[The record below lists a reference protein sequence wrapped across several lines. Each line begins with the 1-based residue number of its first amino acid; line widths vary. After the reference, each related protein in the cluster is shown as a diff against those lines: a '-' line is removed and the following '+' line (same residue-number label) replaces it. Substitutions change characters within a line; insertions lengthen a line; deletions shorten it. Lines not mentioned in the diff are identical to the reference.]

1 MRIDDGRIMNDFL
14 EPNKKQYSI
23 PVYQRNYEWSREQC
37 VKLFE
42 DIVEAYKNDRN
53 HFCGSVVYAPL
64 KEERNINYYVIV
76 DGQQRLTTIYLLLKA
91 LIDSAESE
99 NAKEFLEESVFNKD
113 KYDTYDV
120 DTASKL
126 KLKPIKS
133 DNNQLHLLMDD
144 KYDEMD
150 KSSGIWI
157 NYELFKELIKE
168 ELEKDDRMD
177 TKCIYR
183 GLEKLICAK
192 IKLDYYDNAQE
203 IFERINSTGVPLSLA
218 DQIRNYVLM
227 TDKNQEELYENY
239 WLKIESLVQRDQMSE
254 FFLDYLNL
262 KLDRF
267 AKEKTAYD
275 DFKSLYKKEDYTN
288 EGMMEELLHYATF
301 YHAFLNGDDG
311 FSDSI
316 NESLAGLRRLK
327 QTTVF
332 LFLFKVFDDLKA
344 GVIDQ
349 PVVERILRLLL
360 NYSIRRLMCE
370 VSSNSLRG
378 MYKSLYNRIF
388 ALPEY
393 KTKELYY
400 DAVVSFMMQMTS
412 RDAIPHEDDFVYAL
426 IHNNLYRKNALC
438 KFLLDHIENQGK
450 EKVVVDNLTIE
461 HVMPQNKNL
470 STEWQNMLGE
480 NWSDDRDRW
489 LHTLGNLTLTGYN
502 SELGDKPFN
511 KKKELIEDKQTKVV
525 VLYEDIQ
532 SSDTWDA
539 STIKMRAEKLAKVV
553 LKLFP
558 IERPAELIEF
568 KDKRYTEYT
577 CAEPEL
583 ATNKTPNYYVLIGER
598 INIDSYAEML
608 RSVARK
614 LYELDPRVIERMAK
628 NNESLSGWVSTAFS
642 YDVNSIKS
650 DEKIQDTDIYMGSNY
665 SARDCIA
672 FIKGLLEKYELDIDE
687 DFIYSAKPNKDVE
700 ENEKRAA
707 YLSALY
713 SDWIQ
718 KKANED
724 KLFFSKDDCEEQF
737 IRFRT
742 AIMDNIIPDASEP
755 ESGWKTKNHYFY
767 EIVNEKG
774 KNVFMQFALSG
785 KNMPA
790 DLKAVCERIDDYY
803 PFLEEGKNWY
813 WKQPFKTE
821 KIAIPKD
828 MSEDAIK
835 QILEDQFNQLMTF
848 EKQLKEKMQ

>member
-1 MRIDDGRIMNDFL
+1 MHIDDGRIMNDFL

-42 DIVEAYKNDRN
+42 DIVAAYKNDRN

-76 DGQQRLTTIYLLLKA
+76 DGQQRLTTIYLLIKA
-91 LIDSAESE
+91 LIDSAENE

-133 DNNQLHLLMDD
+133 DNNQLHLLMDN

-157 NYELFKELIKE
+157 NYEIFKELIKA
-168 ELEKDDRMD
+168 ELENDDRMD

-227 TDKNQEELYENY
+227 TDKDQEMLYEEY
-239 WLKIESLVQRDQMSE
+239 WLKIETLVQREQMSE

-262 KLDRF
+262 KSDRF

-275 DFKSLYKKEDYTN
+275 DFKELYKNKDYTN
-288 EGMMEELLHYATF
+288 EGMLKELLHYASF
-301 YHAFLNGDDG
+301 YHAFINGNDKY
-311 FSDSI
+311 SDAL
-316 NESLAGLRRLK
+316 NESLAGLRKLK

-332 LFLFKVFDDLKA
+332 LFLFRVFDDWEAKI
-344 GVIDQ
+344 IDE
-349 PVVERILRLLL
+349 PIVEKIVRLLL
-360 NYSIRRLMCE
+360 NYSIRRIMCE

-378 MYKSLYNRIF
+378 LYKSLYNRVF
-388 ALPEY
+388 VLPEN
-393 KTKELYY
+393 KTKEKYY
-400 DAVVSFMMQMTS
+400 DAIVSFMLQMTS
-412 RDAIPHEDDFVYAL
+412 RDAIPNEDDFSYAL
-426 IHNNLYRKNALC
+426 VHKNLYRKNALC
-438 KFLLDHIENQGK
+438 KYLLEHIENQGK
-450 EKVVVDNLTIE
+450 EKLVVDNLTIE

-470 STEWQNMLGE
+470 STAWQNMLGI

-502 SELGDKPFN
+502 SELGDKPFD
-511 KKKELIEDKQTKVV
+511 KKKEMIEEKQTKVV
-525 VLYEDIQ
+525 ILYDDIKAT
-532 SSDTWDA
+532 DVWDA
-539 STIKMRAEKLAKVV
+539 NSIKKRAEKLSKMV

-558 IERPAELIEF
+558 IERPEKLIDF
-568 KDKRYTEYT
+568 KDPRYSEYT
-577 CAEPEL
+577 CADPNN
-583 ATNKTPNYYVLIGER
+583 ATYKTPNYYVLLGER
-598 INIDSYAEML
+598 INTDSYAEMV

-628 NNESLSGWVSTAFS
+628 TGEALSGWWSTVFS
-642 YDVNSIKS
+642 YDKNGVKNGMKL
-650 DEKIQDTDIYMGSNY
+650 QGTDIYISTGY
-665 SARDCIA
+665 SAYDCIA
-672 FIKGLLEKYELDIDE
+672 FIKGLLEKYELDLDE
-687 DFIYSAKPNKDVE
+687 DFIYSARPYKTVVLDERIVHLTKLYRGWA
-700 ENEKRAA
+700 NEKATQGA
-707 YLSALY
+707 FTF
-713 SDWIQ
+713 D
-718 KKANED
+718 E
-724 KLFFSKDDCEEQF
+724 SKCDDQF
-737 IRFRT
+737 VRFT
-742 AIMDNIIPDASEP
+742 TEVMSGILPDAE
-755 ESGWKTKNHYFY
+755 EAKSGWETKNHYYY

-774 KNVFMQFALSG
+774 KKVFMQFALSG
-785 KNMPA
+785 KNMP
-790 DLKAVCERIDDYY
+790 DNLKRTCERINEHY
-803 PFLEEGKNWY
+803 PFMEPGEKWF

-821 KIAIPKD
+821 AISVPLD
-828 MSEDAIK
+828 MSDDEVIRILDA
-835 QILEDQFNQLMTF
+835 QFAQVMGF
-848 EKQLKEKMQ
+848 EKRLKDLLD

>member
-1 MRIDDGRIMNDFL
+1 MHIDDGRIMNDFL

-42 DIVEAYKNDRN
+42 DIVAAYKNDRN

-76 DGQQRLTTIYLLLKA
+76 DGQQRLTTIYLLIKA
-91 LIDSAESE
+91 LIDSAENE

-133 DNNQLHLLMDD
+133 DNNQLHLLMDN

-157 NYELFKELIKE
+157 NYEIFKELIKA
-168 ELEKDDRMD
+168 ELENDDRMD

-227 TDKNQEELYENY
+227 TDKDQEMLYEEY
-239 WLKIESLVQRDQMSE
+239 WLKIETLVQREQMSE

-262 KLDRF
+262 KSDRF

-275 DFKSLYKKEDYTN
+275 DFKELYKNKDYTN
-288 EGMMEELLHYATF
+288 EGMLKELLHYASF
-301 YHAFLNGDDG
+301 YHAFINGNDKY
-311 FSDSI
+311 SDAL
-316 NESLAGLRRLK
+316 NESLAGLRKLK

-332 LFLFKVFDDLKA
+332 LFLFRVFDDWEA
-344 GVIDQ
+344 GIIDE
-349 PVVERILRLLL
+349 PIVEKTVRLLL
-360 NYSIRRLMCE
+360 NYSIRRIMCE

-378 MYKSLYNRIF
+378 LYKSLYNRVF
-388 ALPEY
+388 VLPEN
-393 KTKELYY
+393 KTKEKYY
-400 DAVVSFMMQMTS
+400 DAIVSFMLQMTS
-412 RDAIPHEDDFVYAL
+412 RDAIPNEDDFSYAL
-426 IHNNLYRKNALC
+426 VHKNLYRKNALC
-438 KFLLDHIENQGK
+438 KYLLEHIENQGK
-450 EKVVVDNLTIE
+450 EKLVVDNLTIE

-470 STEWQNMLGE
+470 STAWQNMLGI

-502 SELGDKPFN
+502 SELGDKPFD
-511 KKKELIEDKQTKVV
+511 KKKEMIEEKQTKVV
-525 VLYEDIQ
+525 ILYDDIKAT
-532 SSDTWDA
+532 DVWDA
-539 STIKMRAEKLAKVV
+539 NSIKKRAEKLSKMV

-558 IERPAELIEF
+558 IERPEKLIDF
-568 KDKRYTEYT
+568 KDPRYSEYT
-577 CAEPEL
+577 CADPNN
-583 ATNKTPNYYVLIGER
+583 ATYKTPNYYVLLGER
-598 INIDSYAEML
+598 INTDSYAEMV

-628 NNESLSGWVSTAFS
+628 TGEALSGWWSSVFS
-642 YDVNSIKS
+642 YDKNGVKNGMKL
-650 DEKIQDTDIYMGSNY
+650 QGTDIYISTGY
-665 SARDCIA
+665 SAYDCIA
-672 FIKGLLEKYELDIDE
+672 FIKGLLEKYELDLDE
-687 DFIYSAKPNKDVE
+687 DFIYSARPYKTVVPDERIAHLTKLYKGWA
-700 ENEKRAA
+700 NEKATKGA
-707 YLSALY
+707 FTF
-713 SDWIQ
+713 D
-718 KKANED
+718 E
-724 KLFFSKDDCEEQF
+724 SKCDDQF
-737 IRFRT
+737 VRFT
-742 AIMDNIIPDASEP
+742 TDVMSGILPDAE
-755 ESGWKTKNHYFY
+755 EAKSGWETKNHYYY

-774 KNVFMQFALSG
+774 KKVFMQFALSG
-785 KNMPA
+785 KNMP
-790 DLKAVCERIDDYY
+790 DNLKRTCERINEHY
-803 PFLEEGKNWY
+803 PFMEPDEKWF

-821 KIAIPKD
+821 AISVPLD
-828 MSEDAIK
+828 MSDDEVLRIIDS
-835 QILEDQFNQLMTF
+835 QFAQTMEF
-848 EKQLKEKMQ
+848 ENKLNNLLK

>member
-1 MRIDDGRIMNDFL
+1 MHIDDGRIMNDFL

-42 DIVEAYKNDRN
+42 DIVAAYKNDRN

-76 DGQQRLTTIYLLLKA
+76 DGQQRLTTIYLLIKA
-91 LIDSAESE
+91 LIDSAENE

-133 DNNQLHLLMDD
+133 DNNQLHLLMDN

-157 NYELFKELIKE
+157 NYEIFKELIKA
-168 ELEKDDRMD
+168 ELENDDRMD

-227 TDKNQEELYENY
+227 TDKNQEMLYEEY
-239 WLKIESLVQRDQMSE
+239 WLKIETLVQREQMSE

-262 KLDRF
+262 KSDHF

-275 DFKSLYKKEDYTN
+275 DFKELYKNKDYTN
-288 EGMMEELLHYATF
+288 EGMLKELLHYASF
-301 YHAFLNGDDG
+301 YHAFINGNDKY
-311 FSDSI
+311 SDAL
-316 NESLAGLRRLK
+316 NESLAGLRKLK

-332 LFLFKVFDDLKA
+332 LFLFRVFDDWEAKI
-344 GVIDQ
+344 IDE
-349 PVVERILRLLL
+349 PIVEKIVRLLL
-360 NYSIRRLMCE
+360 NYSIRRIMCE

-378 MYKSLYNRIF
+378 LYKSLYNRVF
-388 ALPEY
+388 VLPEN
-393 KTKELYY
+393 KTKEKYY
-400 DAVVSFMMQMTS
+400 DAIVSFMLQMTS
-412 RDAIPHEDDFVYAL
+412 RDAIPNEDDFSYAL
-426 IHNNLYRKNALC
+426 VHKNLYRKNALC
-438 KFLLDHIENQGK
+438 KYLLEHIENQGK
-450 EKVVVDNLTIE
+450 EKLVVDNLTIE

-470 STEWQNMLGE
+470 STAWQNMLGI

-502 SELGDKPFN
+502 SELGDKPFD
-511 KKKELIEDKQTKVV
+511 KKKEMIEEKQTKVV
-525 VLYEDIQ
+525 ILYEDIKAT
-532 SSDTWDA
+532 DVWDA
-539 STIKMRAEKLAKVV
+539 NSIKKRAEKLSKMV

-558 IERPAELIEF
+558 IERPEKLIDF
-568 KDKRYTEYT
+568 KDPRYSEYT
-577 CAEPEL
+577 CADPNN
-583 ATNKTPNYYVLIGER
+583 ATYKTPNYYVLLGER
-598 INIDSYAEML
+598 INTDSYAEMV

-628 NNESLSGWVSTAFS
+628 TGEALSGWWSSVFS
-642 YDVNSIKS
+642 YDKNGVKNGMKL
-650 DEKIQDTDIYMGSNY
+650 QGTDIYISTGY
-665 SARDCIA
+665 SAYDCIA
-672 FIKGLLEKYELDIDE
+672 FIKGLLEKYELDLDE
-687 DFIYSAKPNKDVE
+687 DFIYSARPYKTVVPDERIAHLTKLYKGWA
-700 ENEKRAA
+700 NEKATQGA
-707 YLSALY
+707 FAF
-713 SDWIQ
+713 D
-718 KKANED
+718 E
-724 KLFFSKDDCEEQF
+724 SKCDDQF
-737 IRFRT
+737 VRFT
-742 AIMDNIIPDASEP
+742 TDVMSGILPDAE
-755 ESGWKTKNHYFY
+755 EAKSGWETKNHYYY

-774 KNVFMQFALSG
+774 KKVFMQFALSG
-785 KNMPA
+785 KNMP
-790 DLKAVCERIDDYY
+790 DNLKRTCERINEHY
-803 PFLEEGKNWY
+803 PFMEPDEKWF

-821 KIAIPKD
+821 AISVPLD
-828 MSEDAIK
+828 MSDDEVLRIIDS
-835 QILEDQFNQLMTF
+835 QFAQTMEF
-848 EKQLKEKMQ
+848 ENKLNNLLK